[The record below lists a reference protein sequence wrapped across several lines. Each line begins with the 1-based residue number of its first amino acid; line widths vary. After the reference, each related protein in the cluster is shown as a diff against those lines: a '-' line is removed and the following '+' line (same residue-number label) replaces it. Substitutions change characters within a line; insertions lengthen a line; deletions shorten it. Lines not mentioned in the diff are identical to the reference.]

1 MESVRKIC
9 DNALWLEKG
18 VVKGCGT
25 VREVSRAYLNSL
37 SGNKGEMKEKEKE
50 NSFTDETCSSLSIFS
65 APEAK
70 REGTGLVH
78 FTSIELLDKD
88 GNSSACFDT
97 GMR

>member
-1 MESVRKIC
+1 
-9 DNALWLEKG
+9 
-18 VVKGCGT
+18 
-25 VREVSRAYLNSL
+25 
-37 SGNKGEMKEKEKE
+37 MKEKEKE